1 METLEFERQGRVG
14 WLRLN
19 RPEKLNAM
27 NALLWRELAELGPRL
42 RDDPDLRAD
51 VVIGNGRAFSAGIDL
66 GLDPGAAGDRPAV
79 LTERTE
85 EREEAIAAIQ
95 EGYSGLHEAWYS
107 AIAAG
112 WG

>member
-1 METLEFERQGRVG
+1 METLEFERKGRVG

-42 RDDPDLRAD
+42 RDDPDLRAV

-66 GLDPGAAGDRPAV
+66 GSFDAGAPGDRPLAV
-79 LTERTE
+79 LTEPGTE
-85 EREEAIAAIQ
+85 AREEAIAAVQ
-95 EGYSGLHEAWYS
+95 EG
-107 AIAAG
+107 
-112 WG
+112 